1 LVDENV
7 VEIVANP
14 LHGDNAK
21 RRNVVV
27 YDVLPSNLTLNHIC
41 SDDINNVVPDVKEL
55 DEVVE
60 LLLDEV
66 LNLLVQPVRNVL
78 GEIEAYELASRGHRE
93 EVRRNLVY
101 APVALRELRD
111 GAVLPKPLRLVC
123 DEWNVVVVKLVRD
136 IAKERS

>member
-1 LVDENV
+1 LQLLSVLVKVEVDSAIVSCRLVDENV

-21 RRNVVV
+21 RRNIVV

-41 SDDINNVVPDVKEL
+41 SDDINNVVPDVEQL

-66 LNLLVQPVRNVL
+66 LNLLVQPVGNVL
-78 GEIEAYELASRGHRE
+78 GEIETYELAR
-93 EVRRNLVY
+93 
-101 APVALRELRD
+101 
-111 GAVLPKPLRLVC
+111 
-123 DEWNVVVVKLVRD
+123 
-136 IAKERS
+136 